1 MTSAKSFNSTNFLSE
16 VLQSEQTVVV
26 DFWAPWCGPCRMIS
40 PVIEELAVE
49 YEGKAVVGKLNVDE
63 NRQLAVEFGVMGIP
77 TILIFKGEKVVERIV
92 GYRQKKEL
100 SEVIDR
106 YL

>member
-40 PVIEELAVE
+40 PVIEELAAE